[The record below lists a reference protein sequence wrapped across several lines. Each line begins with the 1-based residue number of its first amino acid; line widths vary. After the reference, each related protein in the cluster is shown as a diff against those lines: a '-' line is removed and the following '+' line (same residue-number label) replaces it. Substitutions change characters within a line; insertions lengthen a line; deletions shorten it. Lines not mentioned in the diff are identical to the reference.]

1 MKIYFSLRIL
11 KYFTYKNKETNKY
24 LPMTFMGP
32 ITNFGNHNL
41 ESQKSKFSQNNP
53 ITKNRVRR
61 DKKLKKI
68 PKML

>member
-11 KYFTYKNKETNKY
+11 KYFTYKNKEINKY

-41 ESQKSKFSQNNP
+41 ESQKSKFFQNNP
-53 ITKNRVRR
+53 KTKNRVRR
-61 DKKLKKI
+61 HLKKKN

>member
-11 KYFTYKNKETNKY
+11 KYFTYKNKEINKY
-24 LPMTFMGP
+24 LPMTFIGP

-41 ESQKSKFSQNNP
+41 ESQKSNFFFQINP
-53 ITKNRVRR
+53 ITKNRVKRP
-61 DKKLKKI
+61 KKKT